1 MQKLKKKQKT
11 NKLLFLKKIV
21 TDMSAEIKID
31 KHFTVKLGKTYKYLS
46 QSNLRRKL
54 NPL

>member
-11 NKLLFLKKIV
+11 NKLLFLKEIV

-31 KHFTVKLGKTYKYLS
+31 KHFTVTLGKTYKYLS

>member
-1 MQKLKKKQKT
+1 MQKLKKKT
-11 NKLLFLKKIV
+11 NKLLFLKEIV

-31 KHFTVKLGKTYKYLS
+31 KHFMVTLGKTYKYLS